1 MRQGVKYP
9 AAAALACVLG
19 LALLMVGAYWVGPLP
34 QADVTALNGLEALQ
48 GPVATPVLY
57 GIVHTAD
64 PVPLAVMLVAILG
77 AGIAFG
83 RRRQAVIA
91 LIAVAGA
98 NLATEVLKLALAHPR
113 LHPIDGVNHVW
124 STAFPSGH
132 ATGAMSIALAAV
144 IVSPPRLRARVA
156 ALAGLYALAVGTAL
170 PIIGWHFPSDVLGGF
185 LVASVFAFGTVA
197 IARELA
203 GRDAPPERPVAFEAP
218 PRAVLLGA
226 GGALALVTLAR
237 YDDLVA
243 YARNHT
249 AGVAVFLALVS
260 ACAVLVGTASRLAD
274 R

>member
-1 MRQGVKYP
+1 MRQGVKFP

-48 GPVATPVLY
+48 GPVATPALY

-64 PVPLAVMLVAILG
+64 PVPIALMLAAILG
-77 AGIAFG
+77 VGVSLG
-83 RRRQAVIA
+83 RRRQAVMA

-98 NLATEVLKLALAHPR
+98 NLAAEVLKLGLAHPR

-144 IVSPPRLRARVA
+144 IVSPPRVRARVA

-185 LVASVFAFGTVA
+185 LVAAAFAFGTVA
-197 IARELA
+197 VGRELA
-203 GRDAPPERPVAFEAP
+203 GRDAPPERPVAFRAP
-218 PRAVLLGA
+218 SRAVLLGA
-226 GGALALVTLAR
+226 AGALTLVTLAR
-237 YDDLVA
+237 HDDLVA
-243 YARNHT
+243 YVRYHT
-249 AGVAVFLALVS
+249 AGVAVVLALSS
-260 ACAVLVGTASRLAD
+260 ACALLIGTASRLAD